1 MTDHDER
8 DPTSAE
14 GPQDA
19 VPTPPEGV
27 PAQPGAAQ
35 QPASAQSGPTR
46 GAMRYQDPA
55 TTVAREPTLG
65 EQRAREQAKKREAE
79 AADAAAAEEKRK
91 RKKRKRILI
100 GAGVTVGVAA
110 VAAIGYAA
118 SQPED
123 VVARC
128 VDAND
133 VVVDDSNCLNGQE
146 ISNNSGYIGGG
157 GFYPIFIGGGGS
169 QYHYNYGGSGNIG
182 QRASG
187 GTTTVPNN
195 TNVRTASG
203 SSVSRG
209 GFGVSKGGSSSGGSS
224 SGGSSSGGSS
234 SGGSSSGS

>member
-14 GPQDA
+14 EPQDA

-27 PAQPGAAQ
+27 AAEHDAAQKDAAQEPGAQPG
-35 QPASAQSGPTR
+35 PESGSKR
-46 GAMRYQDPA
+46 GAMRYQDPE

-65 EQRAREQAKKREAE
+65 ERRARDQARKREREAAE
-79 AADAAAAEEKRK
+79 AAVAEGARK
-91 RKKRKRILI
+91 RKKRKRVLI

-118 SQPED
+118 SQPDE

-128 VDAND
+128 VDEND
-133 VVVDDSNCLNGQE
+133 VVVDDNICATGQE
-146 ISNNSGYIGGG
+146 VASSNSGYGGGG
-157 GFYPIFIGGGGS
+157 GFFPIFIGGGGR
-169 QYHYNYGGSGNIG
+169 QYHYNYGGAGDIG

-187 GTTTVPNN
+187 GTTVAPNN
-195 TNVRTASG
+195 ANVRTPSG

-224 SGGSSSGGSS
+224 SGGSSSGS
-234 SGGSSSGS
+234 